1 MRVTVS
7 GGDGGGRLI
16 IPMQRTGS
24 ARTTDFYRLALVRPV
39 TIETEIPLAEK
50 QQLVATETIK
60 AGLPND
66 R

>member
-1 MRVTVS
+1 
-7 GGDGGGRLI
+7 
-16 IPMQRTGS
+16 MQKTGS
-24 ARTTDFYRLALVRPV
+24 AGTTDFYRLALVRPV

-66 R
+66 RKPGTTV